1 MGGGALALI
10 GSGGDI
16 RVPVASPS
24 AEGCNRTRRPGV
36 TCEAGAGFGTFAAS
50 LETSKGFMGGG
61 RGSVV
66 VSVRM
71 CGKMTGPSESEEEGE
86 EGTTGYPKLSSTASS
101 SKRKLN
107 KSDSDARG
115 PKLLLLWRVT
125 CVLAGPACVH
135 AQNYHQNRMIT
146 KHNQQYRTAA
156 VSSAVGAVF
165 TARVCAA
172 SNATWDSLK
181 NDLIALC
188 TLKPHSKRAKTQK
201 AREHEN
207 KTDITEAWVN
217 ANAVEVW
224 CR

>member
-1 MGGGALALI
+1 
-10 GSGGDI
+10 
-16 RVPVASPS
+16 
-24 AEGCNRTRRPGV
+24 
-36 TCEAGAGFGTFAAS
+36 
-50 LETSKGFMGGG
+50 MGGG

-135 AQNYHQNRMIT
+135 AHNYHQNGMIT

-188 TLKPHSKRAKTQK
+188 ALNHTVNEPKHRKRGDTKTKQ
-201 AREHEN
+201 ALR
-207 KTDITEAWVN
+207 
-217 ANAVEVW
+217 
-224 CR
+224 